1 MLFPL
6 DAPQFPA
13 PAGLIVGWRDEAVV
27 RATGIRY
34 AYARRFGIPV
44 AEPVAPAPIL
54 ALTPAPACP
63 QVADPL
69 LNQVLGE
76 LFATLRF
83 DEDCLRLSLTLPAD
97 YRPDEQLPVLVWV
110 HGGSYVT
117 GAGDLPLYDPATLVS
132 EQRVV
137 FVAVTYRLGLLGF
150 LGTEGGTPNL
160 GLLDL
165 LMALRWVQRNVAT
178 FGGDPHCVTLLGH
191 SSGADA
197 IAQLM
202 LVPDSADLFRRVIL
216 HSAPLGLTR
225 GRQTMTQA
233 MRRAAGPLRTTGP
246 LSDVLARERDVGR
259 AARGFGL
266 KSAMP
271 FGPHYGAPPLPP
283 EASIE
288 QAWAAI
294 APHVDVLIG
303 ATAEETRFFAVI
315 DPTFSWLGRLPL
327 LGAGLSRLLVRFS
340 SHLIYQG
347 PARAFARRH
356 ARSGGRAYE
365 FRVSYQPPG
374 SPFSAA
380 HVVDLPL
387 LLGTRASWA
396 ATPLLGQAS
405 WEEVSQIGRQ
415 VRQLWADF
423 SRTGSLPAR
432 VDLPGVLR
440 VRQVQN

>member
-1 MLFPL
+1 MCSPE
-6 DAPQFPA
+6 APQFRA
-13 PAGLIVGWRDEAVV
+13 PAGLIVGWRDGAVL

-34 AYARRFGIPV
+34 ARAARFGLPV
-44 AEPVAPAPIL
+44 AEPVATAPIMATTL
-54 ALTPAPACP
+54 APACP

-69 LNQVLGE
+69 LEQVLGE
-76 LFATLRF
+76 LSATLRPE
-83 DEDCLRLSLTLPAD
+83 EDCLRLSLTLPTD
-97 YRPDEQLPVLVWV
+97 WQPTEQLPVIVWV

-117 GAGDLPLYDPATLVS
+117 GAGDLSFYDPAALVR

-137 FVAVTYRLGLLGF
+137 FVAVTYRLGMLGF
-150 LGTEGGTPNL
+150 LGTEGGIPNL
-160 GLLDL
+160 GLLDML
-165 LMALRWVQRNVAT
+165 AALRWVQHNVAA
-178 FGGDPHCVTLLGH
+178 FGGDPRCVTLLGH

-197 IAQLM
+197 IAQLL
-202 LVPDSADLFRRVIL
+202 LVPGSPGLCRRVIL

-225 GRQTMTQA
+225 HRQAMTRA
-233 MRRAAGPLRTTGP
+233 MRRAAGPLDPVAPIGH
-246 LSDVLARERDVGR
+246 VLACEEAVAK

-271 FGPHYGAPPLPP
+271 FGPQYGAAPLPP
-283 EASIE
+283 EALAE
-288 QAWAAI
+288 QGWAAV
-294 APHVDVLIG
+294 APHVEVLIG

-315 DPTFSWLGRLPL
+315 DPTFSWLARLPL
-327 LGAGLSRLLVRFS
+327 LGAGLSRLLVRVS

-365 FRVSYQPPG
+365 FRVLYQPPG
-374 SPFSAA
+374 SPFGAG

-387 LLGTRASWA
+387 LLGTPASWA

-405 WEEVSQIGRQ
+405 WEEVDQAGRQ

-423 SRTGSLPAR
+423 ARTGQLPAP
-432 VDLPGVLR
+432 VTLPGVLW
-440 VRQVQN
+440 VRQA

>member
-34 AYARRFGIPV
+34 ARAKRFGIPV
-44 AEPVAPAPIL
+44 AEPVALTPIL
-54 ALTPAPACP
+54 ALTPTPACP

-97 YRPDEQLPVLVWV
+97 YRPNEQLPVLVWV

-117 GAGDLPLYDPATLVS
+117 GAGDLPLYDPAALVG

-165 LMALRWVQRNVAT
+165 LLALRWVQRNVAT
-178 FGGDPHCVTLLGH
+178 FGGDPRCVTLLGH

-197 IAQLM
+197 IAQLL

-225 GRQTMTQA
+225 GRQAMTQA
-233 MRRAAGPLRTTGP
+233 MRRAPAGHGPPQRRAGPRAGCG
-246 LSDVLARERDVGR
+246 ARRPRV
-259 AARGFGL
+259 
-266 KSAMP
+266 
-271 FGPHYGAPPLPP
+271 
-283 EASIE
+283 
-288 QAWAAI
+288 W
-294 APHVDVLIG
+294 
-303 ATAEETRFFAVI
+303 AEECHAIRPAVWGPS
-315 DPTFSWLGRLPL
+315 PTARSVHRTGLGR
-327 LGAGLSRLLVRFS
+327 R
-340 SHLIYQG
+340 
-347 PARAFARRH
+347 RAPRRRAH
-356 ARSGGRAYE
+356 RGYGRGDA
-365 FRVSYQPPG
+365 
-374 SPFSAA
+374 
-380 HVVDLPL
+380 
-387 LLGTRASWA
+387 
-396 ATPLLGQAS
+396 
-405 WEEVSQIGRQ
+405 
-415 VRQLWADF
+415 
-423 SRTGSLPAR
+423 
-432 VDLPGVLR
+432 VLCR
-440 VRQVQN
+440 H

>member
-1 MLFPL
+1 MVLPP

-13 PAGLIVGWRDEAVV
+13 PAGLIVGWRDGAVV

-34 AYARRFGIPV
+34 ARAKWFGQPV
-44 AEPVAPAPIL
+44 AEPVATTPIL

-63 QVADPL
+63 QAADPL
-69 LNQVLGE
+69 LDSVLGA

-97 YRPDEQLPVLVWV
+97 YRPDEQLPVMVWV

-117 GAGDLPLYDPATLVS
+117 GAGDLPLYDPAPLVR

-150 LGTEGGTPNL
+150 LGTESGAPNL

-165 LMALRWVQRNVAT
+165 LLALRWVQHNVAA
-178 FGGDPHCVTLLGH
+178 FGGDPRCVTLLGH

-197 IAQLM
+197 IAQLL
-202 LVPDSADLFRRVIL
+202 LVPGSVDLFRRIIL

-225 GRQTMTQA
+225 HRQAMTQA
-233 MRRAAGPLRTTGP
+233 MRRAAGPLRATGP
-246 LSDVLARERDVGR
+246 IGDVLARERDVVQ

-271 FGPHYGAPPLPP
+271 FGPEYGAPPLPP
-283 EASIE
+283 EVSIE
-288 QAWAAI
+288 QAWAAV
-294 APHVDVLIG
+294 APRLDMLIG

-315 DPTFSWLGRLPL
+315 DPTFSWLGRLLL
-327 LGAGLSRLLVRFS
+327 LGAGLSWLLVRIS

-347 PARAFARRH
+347 PARTFAQRH
-356 ARSGGRAYE
+356 AHSGGRAYE
-365 FRVSYQPPG
+365 FRVRYQPPG
-374 SPFSAA
+374 SPFGAA

-387 LLGTRASWA
+387 LLGTPASWA

-405 WEEVSQIGRQ
+405 WEEVYQAGQQ
-415 VRQLWADF
+415 VRQLWVDF
-423 SRTGSLPAR
+423 ARTGHLPAR
-432 VDLPGVLR
+432 VNLPGILR
-440 VRQVQN
+440 VRQV